1 MDNGHFFIDDTGTH
15 QLTALGPPKGAPLV
29 GPWAR
34 LLAEA
39 ALEQLEFSVA
49 EKAFVRFE
57 DYQGIQLVKR
67 LRLLDDR
74 VKQKAEVAAYFQRF
88 DEAESL
94 YREIDRKDLA
104 IDLRVRLGDWF
115 RVIQLAH
122 GANEDL
128 LHQAWSAIGD
138 YYADRCKWHN
148 AANYYAKAGNNAAL
162 VDTYYFLEDYD
173 AMERVIPSLPK
184 ARYGSFCSP
193 LLTEVGNK
201 FASVGLCEQAV
212 AAFLRHGDVKTAV
225 DTCVLLNQW
234 ELAVNLAQ
242 QHNFQQIEGLLAKYA
257 QHLLDK
263 NKKIEAVQLY
273 RKASRHTEAWLSLGR
288 AFGLLE
294 SLNGFRGSLIQSQKA
309 ILSQLDSELE
319 KVLLYLLGMHSKQ
332 SKIEHSGISDG
343 DVAEIRLDFGVIK
356 SVHASL
362 HLIICLSLLW
372 KLVSGVSYRMP
383 RDVAEPKGEP
393 ATMETMEAFIRLPH
407 YQAVWKRHR
416 KEMGH
421 MGSDQR
427 GTAVEEDTSIAS
439 TSRKEKQEAAKD
451 AEERFGASSAFA
463 NLNAEH
469 AAKSVRRSAFD
480 NFTQPEDVQHER
492 CLVKVGKHP
501 CFERVAMAA
510 TLLNAIWIPID
521 IEFNAEPASD
531 ASQGFFVVENIFLLF
546 FSVELLLRFIGYS
559 SGCNA
564 IRDPPFIFDAVLV
577 SMMVLETWLIPLVS
591 LLSGGMNGG
600 TDVAR
605 SASILRIAR
614 VMRVL
619 RTARVAKLVRYMPEL
634 IILLKG
640 MMIAFR
646 SVFFT
651 IVLLILVT
659 VIFSVAITEVSRG
672 TELPALL
679 FSSMGSTLLT
689 LLVQC
694 IMPDQEESFKRAA
707 ADNWFVGLLWLLFI
721 LFASYIVMGL
731 LVGVLVETVSTVAT
745 LEREQLDIDFAQ
757 KVLWEMIDKGGA
769 DEDGDN
775 RISETEYVNLL
786 SRPEA
791 AKALTVLGVDMTAA
805 LDYGI
810 LLFEDGEPLTFAEF
824 MEGMLT
830 LRGSNHTTVK
840 DIVDLRKFTSDEFS
854 QLHEVLLDVC
864 KFLASQGMQTGVVN
878 AQKSRATRMSRA
890 ISRKYPK

>member
-1 MDNGHFFIDDTGTH
+1 MPMLFTGDFPSAPTT
-15 QLTALGPPKGAPLV
+15 LDLSPP
-29 GPWAR
+29 
-34 LLAEA
+34 
-39 ALEQLEFSVA
+39 S
-49 EKAFVRFE
+49 
-57 DYQGIQLVKR
+57 
-67 LRLLDDR
+67 
-74 VKQKAEVAAYFQRF
+74 F
-88 DEAESL
+88 DP
-94 YREIDRKDLA
+94 
-104 IDLRVRLGDWF
+104 F
-115 RVIQLAH
+115 
-122 GANEDL
+122 
-128 LHQAWSAIGD
+128 
-138 YYADRCKWHN
+138 
-148 AANYYAKAGNNAAL
+148 
-162 VDTYYFLEDYD
+162 
-173 AMERVIPSLPK
+173 
-184 ARYGSFCSP
+184 
-193 LLTEVGNK
+193 
-201 FASVGLCEQAV
+201 
-212 AAFLRHGDVKTAV
+212 RHGTSP
-225 DTCVLLNQW
+225 
-234 ELAVNLAQ
+234 
-242 QHNFQQIEGLLAKYA
+242 
-257 QHLLDK
+257 
-263 NKKIEAVQLY
+263 
-273 RKASRHTEAWLSLGR
+273 ASSPR
-288 AFGLLE
+288 GLLE

-319 KVLLYLLGMHSKQ
+319 KVRQLERIPST
-332 SKIEHSGISDG
+332 
-343 DVAEIRLDFGVIK
+343 
-356 SVHASL
+356 
-362 HLIICLSLLW
+362 
-372 KLVSGVSYRMP
+372 

-393 ATMETMEAFIRLPH
+393 ASLCSLPKDDGNYGSFHSAPTLPGCLEETPQGDGSHGFRSARES
-407 YQAVWKRHR
+407 AVATFSTLNNVGEKRKRHMPWIH
-416 KEMGH
+416 K
-421 MGSDQR
+421 
-427 GTAVEEDTSIAS
+427 TAVEEDTSIAS

>member
-1 MDNGHFFIDDTGTH
+1 M
-15 QLTALGPPKGAPLV
+15 
-29 GPWAR
+29 
-34 LLAEA
+34 
-39 ALEQLEFSVA
+39 
-49 EKAFVRFE
+49 
-57 DYQGIQLVKR
+57 
-67 LRLLDDR
+67 
-74 VKQKAEVAAYFQRF
+74 
-88 DEAESL
+88 
-94 YREIDRKDLA
+94 
-104 IDLRVRLGDWF
+104 
-115 RVIQLAH
+115 
-122 GANEDL
+122 
-128 LHQAWSAIGD
+128 
-138 YYADRCKWHN
+138 
-148 AANYYAKAGNNAAL
+148 
-162 VDTYYFLEDYD
+162 
-173 AMERVIPSLPK
+173 
-184 ARYGSFCSP
+184 P
-193 LLTEVGNK
+193 LLFTGD
-201 FASVGLCEQAV
+201 FPSAPTTLDLPAPSDPFHGGASPQASPRG
-212 AAFLRHGDVKTAV
+212 F
-225 DTCVLLNQW
+225 
-234 ELAVNLAQ
+234 
-242 QHNFQQIEGLLAKYA
+242 
-257 QHLLDK
+257 
-263 NKKIEAVQLY
+263 
-273 RKASRHTEAWLSLGR
+273 
-288 AFGLLE
+288 LE
-294 SLNGFRGSLIQSQKA
+294 SLNSFRGSLIQSQKA
-309 ILSQLDSELE
+309 ILSQLDYELE
-319 KVLLYLLGMHSKQ
+319 KVRQLE
-332 SKIEHSGISDG
+332 KIFLNPVERIP
-343 DVAEIRLDFGVIK
+343 
-356 SVHASL
+356 SL
-362 HLIICLSLLW
+362 T
-372 KLVSGVSYRMP
+372 

-393 ATMETMEAFIRLPH
+393 ASLCSLPKDDGNYGSFHSAPTLPGCLEEETQGVNHVSARES
-407 YQAVWKRHR
+407 AVATFSILNNIGVKRKRHMPWIH
-416 KEMGH
+416 K
-421 MGSDQR
+421 
-427 GTAVEEDTSIAS
+427 TAVEEDTSIAS
-439 TSRKEKQEAAKD
+439 ISRKEKQEAAKD

-480 NFTQPEDVQHER
+480 NFTQPEDTQDER
-492 CLVKVGKHP
+492 CFVKVVKHP

-521 IEFNAEPASD
+521 IEFNSDASD

-546 FSVELLLRFIGYS
+546 FSVELFLRFMGYS
-559 SGCNA
+559 SGCRA

-577 SMMVLETWLIPLVS
+577 SMMVLETWLIPLVT
-591 LLSGGMNGG
+591 LLSGGMDGS

-619 RTARVAKLVRYMPEL
+619 RTARVARLVRYMPEL

-679 FSSMGSTLLT
+679 FSSMGSTLLS

-854 QLHEVLLDVC
+854 QLHEVLLDIC
-864 KFLASQGMQTGVVN
+864 KFLASQGMQTGVAN
-878 AQKSRATRMSRA
+878 AQKFRATRMSRA
-890 ISRKYPK
+890 KSWRYPK